1 MAGASMM
8 MMPIMSGTGSL
19 TVAITQRDRPIVAVA
34 AFLALIGSIAIGAM
48 MMISQRSGVKRQV
61 REAGSATWTTSRP
74 CGTPCATRS
83 AGQRA
88 EQTWRHPRTDELL
101 DVARDPRA
109 AGSAVSD
116 TPTSSTSA
124 SAPGR
129 SRSRQASRST
139 STPAR

>member
-48 MMISQRSGVKRQV
+48 MLISQRSGTKRAV
-61 REAGSATWTTSRP
+61 RESRERYLDYVE
-74 CGTPCATRS
+74 GLRREVRGQI

-88 EQTWRHPRTDELL
+88 EQAWRHPRTDELL
-101 DVARDPRA
+101 DVVRDDRRRWERRPATWA
-109 AGSAVSD
+109 A
-116 TPTSSTSA
+116 
-124 SAPGR
+124 
-129 SRSRQASRST
+129 
-139 STPAR
+139 PARP